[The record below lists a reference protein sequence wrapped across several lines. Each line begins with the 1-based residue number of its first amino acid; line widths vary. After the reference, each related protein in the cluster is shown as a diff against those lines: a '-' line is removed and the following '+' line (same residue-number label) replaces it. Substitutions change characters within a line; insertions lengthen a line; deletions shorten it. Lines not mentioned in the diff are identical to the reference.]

1 MKKYLRI
8 PALALLAAVLLGISA
23 CLGSGIKIP
32 DETLAPSSTISVG
45 PGITLL
51 SANTGVQR
59 EAAGKLD
66 ADNVRATADFALDL
80 LREATEKNKNELI
93 SPLSVMLALAMT
105 ANGAWGE
112 TRAEMEEVLGMS
124 VEELNSF
131 LNSYVQSL
139 KNTEDASLVA
149 ANSVWISNDRGFS
162 VRSDFIEKVVRYYD
176 AGIVSAPFNDEKTLE
191 AINNWVSDN
200 TDGMIEKIL
209 DELDHEAI
217 MLLINA
223 LSFDAFWQKKFE
235 VEARDGPFTNADGS
249 TITAK
254 FMSGAV
260 SDYISG
266 FGCTGFKKNYAGG
279 AYSYVALLPEKGKS
293 TSDFL
298 ASLDGDDF
306 LSLVNNSVKTGVEIK
321 MPKYTLD
328 YQLNMNDV
336 LKKLGMKQA
345 FDGGKADFSALGNM
359 EGGQNIFISR
369 VVHKTHIEVD
379 ESGTRAAA
387 VTAVEMKPT
396 SFPVYE
402 KSVILDR
409 PFVYAIVDNATGMP
423 IFIGT
428 VENLG

>member
-1 MKKYLRI
+1 MKDLLRI
-8 PALALLAAVLLGISA
+8 STLILLAVTLLVISA
-23 CLGSGIKIP
+23 CSGGGIKIP
-32 DETLAPSSTISVG
+32 DETLAPGATISVG
-45 PGITLL
+45 RGITLL

-59 EAAGKLD
+59 ETAGELD
-66 ADNVRATADFALDL
+66 ADNVRAAADFALNL
-80 LREATEKNKNELI
+80 LREANGKNKNELI

-105 ANGAWGE
+105 SNGAWGE

-149 ANSVWISNDRGFS
+149 ANSVWISNDRGFN
-162 VRSDFIEKVVRYYD
+162 VRTDFIEKAVKYYD
-176 AGIVSAPFNDEKTLE
+176 AGIVSAPFGDEETLG
-191 AINNWVSDN
+191 AINNWVKDN

-209 DELDHEAI
+209 DELDPEAV

-235 VEARDGPFTNADGS
+235 EEARDGTFTNADGS
-249 TITAK
+249 TTTAK
-254 FMSGAV
+254 FMSDAV

-298 ASLDGDDF
+298 ASLDGEDF
-306 LSLVNNSVKTGVEIK
+306 LSLVNNSTKNTVEIK

-328 YQLNMNDV
+328 YELVMNDV
-336 LKKLGMKQA
+336 LKKLGMPSA
-345 FDGGKADFSALGNM
+345 FSGSKADFSALGSMDN
-359 EGGQNIFISR
+359 GQNIFISR
-369 VVHKTHIEVD
+369 VIHKTHIEVD

-396 SFPVYE
+396 SIAVYE

-409 PFVYAIVDNATGMP
+409 PFVYAIVDNATGLP
-423 IFIGT
+423 VFIGT
-428 VENLG
+428 IENLG

>member
-1 MKKYLRI
+1 
-8 PALALLAAVLLGISA
+8 
-23 CLGSGIKIP
+23 
-32 DETLAPSSTISVG
+32 
-45 PGITLL
+45 
-51 SANTGVQR
+51 
-59 EAAGKLD
+59 
-66 ADNVRATADFALDL
+66 
-80 LREATEKNKNELI
+80 
-93 SPLSVMLALAMT
+93 
-105 ANGAWGE
+105 
-112 TRAEMEEVLGMS
+112 
-124 VEELNSF
+124 
-131 LNSYVQSL
+131 
-139 KNTEDASLVA
+139 
-149 ANSVWISNDRGFS
+149 
-162 VRSDFIEKVVRYYD
+162 
-176 AGIVSAPFNDEKTLE
+176 
-191 AINNWVSDN
+191 
-200 TDGMIEKIL
+200 
-209 DELDHEAI
+209 
-217 MLLINA
+217 
-223 LSFDAFWQKKFE
+223 
-235 VEARDGPFTNADGS
+235 
-249 TITAK
+249 
-254 FMSGAV
+254 MSGAV